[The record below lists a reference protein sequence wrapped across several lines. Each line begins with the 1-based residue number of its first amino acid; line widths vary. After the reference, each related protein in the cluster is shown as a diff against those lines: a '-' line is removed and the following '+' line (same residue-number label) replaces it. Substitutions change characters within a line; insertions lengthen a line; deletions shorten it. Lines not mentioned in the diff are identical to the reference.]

1 MRPGPRCCRQGD
13 LISAVQSGAH
23 AERKPLLKSVQLRNV
38 AYQHEINEFRLQG
51 RKARPMNKYVTL
63 VIRMPE
69 DEAEKQQAS
78 EAIKALEPY
87 RTAMS
92 LGDEITVLDLIEQ
105 HPDFDEYIADEA
117 RAEARRLQE
126 KK

>member
-1 MRPGPRCCRQGD
+1 
-13 LISAVQSGAH
+13 
-23 AERKPLLKSVQLRNV
+23 
-38 AYQHEINEFRLQG
+38 
-51 RKARPMNKYVTL
+51 MNKYVTL